1 MGIEQREIWF
11 PAKRYGWGWGL
22 PVAWQGWL
30 VLAGYFLLA
39 TGGAGILLSRPQTA
53 TSAMAFMG
61 YILLLTLAL
70 VVVCW
75 AKGEKPKW
83 RWGK

>member
-1 MGIEQREIWF
+1 MSTEQREIWF
-11 PAKRYGWGWGL
+11 PAKRSGWGWGL

-39 TGGAGILLSRPQTA
+39 IGGAGLLLGKSTTT
-53 TSAMAFMG
+53 TSHIAFSVYM
-61 YILLLTLAL
+61 LLLTLAL
-70 VVVCW
+70 IAICFI
-75 AKGEKPKW
+75 KGEKPKW